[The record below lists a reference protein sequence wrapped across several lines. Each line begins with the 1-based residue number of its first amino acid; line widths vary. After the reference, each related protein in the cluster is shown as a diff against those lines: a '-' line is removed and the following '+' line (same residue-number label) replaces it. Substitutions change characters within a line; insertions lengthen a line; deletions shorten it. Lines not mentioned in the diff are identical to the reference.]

1 MCVSCQ
7 TRRFRADGLKLGSR
21 GAGIG
26 RARDDG
32 CDGLG
37 SQGVRAQTEERGKR
51 AGQMLVSRRW
61 RCRGGCLDLLAGDG
75 SLQTKLELGLC
86 GAEERLVDLGLV
98 GVQGDIGCSR
108 V

>member
-1 MCVSCQ
+1 
-7 TRRFRADGLKLGSR
+7 
-21 GAGIG
+21 
-26 RARDDG
+26 
-32 CDGLG
+32 
-37 SQGVRAQTEERGKR
+37 
-51 AGQMLVSRRW
+51 MLVSRRW